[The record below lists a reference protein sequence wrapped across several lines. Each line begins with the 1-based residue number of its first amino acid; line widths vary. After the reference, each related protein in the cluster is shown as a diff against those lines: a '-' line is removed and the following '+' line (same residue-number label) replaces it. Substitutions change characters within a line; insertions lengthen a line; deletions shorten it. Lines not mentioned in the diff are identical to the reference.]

1 MIILAVSSSGTFTCL
16 SAQFPLELALES
28 FAALQRAVP
37 SKQRAAPALRF
48 MPKYG
53 AIALLVIAPL
63 SSSAFLPELSLRNG
77 CPTSRRRPAERASVA
92 ALDADT
98 LRDCA
103 IYDAAMDAELRDLKA
118 RVQSAEFNAEQQ
130 RGLVEMAQKT

>member
-1 MIILAVSSSGTFTCL
+1 MHTGQT
-16 SAQFPLELALES
+16 
-28 FAALQRAVP
+28 
-37 SKQRAAPALRF
+37 LRF
-48 MPKYG
+48 MTKYG

-63 SSSAFLPELSLRNG
+63 SSSAFLPELSLRSG
-77 CPTSRRRPAERASVA
+77 CSASRRRPVDRASVA

-103 IYDAAMDAELRDLKA
+103 IYDAAMDAELRDLKG

>member
-1 MIILAVSSSGTFTCL
+1 MIILAVSSSRIFTI
-16 SAQFPLELALES
+16 
-28 FAALQRAVP
+28 RAVP
-37 SKQRAAPALRF
+37 PGTCARKLSPPPSGALKQRAAPALRF

-77 CPTSRRRPAERASVA
+77 CPTSRRRPADRASVA

>member
-1 MIILAVSSSGTFTCL
+1 MIILAVSSSGTCL

-77 CPTSRRRPAERASVA
+77 CPTSRRRPADRASVA

>member
-1 MIILAVSSSGTFTCL
+1 MIILAVSSSGTCL

-28 FAALQRAVP
+28 FRRPSAVP

>member
-1 MIILAVSSSGTFTCL
+1 
-16 SAQFPLELALES
+16 
-28 FAALQRAVP
+28 
-37 SKQRAAPALRF
+37 

-77 CPTSRRRPAERASVA
+77 CPTSRRRPADRASVA

>member
-1 MIILAVSSSGTFTCL
+1 MT
-16 SAQFPLELALES
+16 
-28 FAALQRAVP
+28 
-37 SKQRAAPALRF
+37 
-48 MPKYG
+48 KYG

-77 CPTSRRRPAERASVA
+77 CSASRRRPADRAFVA

>member
-1 MIILAVSSSGTFTCL
+1 MT
-16 SAQFPLELALES
+16 
-28 FAALQRAVP
+28 
-37 SKQRAAPALRF
+37 
-48 MPKYG
+48 KYG

-63 SSSAFLPELSLRNG
+63 SSSAFLPGLRNG
-77 CPTSRRRPAERASVA
+77 CSASRRRPADRAFVA

-103 IYDAAMDAELRDLKA
+103 IYDAAMDAELRDLKG